1 MCASLKMELQN
12 QIQGVRSLEKAFE
25 VGRSDDWA
33 GRQGMLGVSNVLLL
47 YPGGGN
53 TGVFSL

>member
-1 MCASLKMELQN
+1 MELQN